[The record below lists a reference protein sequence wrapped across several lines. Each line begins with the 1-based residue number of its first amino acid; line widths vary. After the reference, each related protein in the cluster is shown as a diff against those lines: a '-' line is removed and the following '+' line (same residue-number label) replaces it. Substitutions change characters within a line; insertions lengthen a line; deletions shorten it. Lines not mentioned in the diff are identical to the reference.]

1 MMVRRIATAVLAGC
15 TAVLMWAGPGRAAD
29 PSRQERAA
37 AAKLPTT
44 VEDHLA
50 MAQSYQDKVAEWRK
64 EAAYHR
70 EMAAAYKK
78 SHPDFNGG
86 ARNPAAV
93 TMERHCAKIADDA
106 EKLAAD
112 AEDTAKYH
120 RLRAKELQGG

>member
-1 MMVRRIATAVLAGC
+1 MSIRGIVAAILAGC
-15 TAVLMWAGPGRAAD
+15 TAVLMSTGPALAAD
-29 PSRQERAA
+29 PSREERAV
-37 AAKLPTT
+37 KLPTT
-44 VEDHLA
+44 AEDHLA
-50 MAQSYQDKVAEWRK
+50 MAKRYEEMVAGWRK

-78 SHPDFNGG
+78 SHPDFKGG

-120 RLRAKELQGG
+120 RLRAKELKGE

>member
-1 MMVRRIATAVLAGC
+1 MMARRIATAVLASC
-15 TAVLMWAGPGRAAD
+15 TAVLISAGPGLAAD
-29 PSRQERAA
+29 PSREERAA

-78 SHPDFNGG
+78 SHPDFKGG
-86 ARNPAAV
+86 VRNPDAV
-93 TMERHCAKIADDA
+93 TMEKHCAKIANDA

-120 RLRAKELQGG
+120 RLRAKELKGE